1 MLHKVTNI
9 FAIVSTFL
17 FLSCKSQPK
26 ETIVIIKSDLG
37 NITMK
42 LYNETPKHRDNFIKL
57 IKSGFY
63 NERIFHRVIKDFM
76 VQGGN
81 ESLPENI
88 TNSLTLGTYNYTV
101 PAEINSKYTHKRGA
115 LAAARMGD
123 DVNPGQESS
132 ATEFYIVQGEKYTED
147 KLKQVENY
155 INKAIYKKNVYKFYK
170 EEEAKYFTKDTIIDY
185 VKVQTIAKERARK
198 MYETSPFRYSPEQIN
213 TYAAQGGAPH
223 LDMNYTVFGE
233 VTEGMDVVDKIAAVQ
248 TGDADRPVQDIK
260 FSIEIK
266 E

>member
-9 FAIVSTFL
+9 IAIVSTFL

-26 ETIVIIKSDLG
+26 ETMVIIKSDLG

-42 LYNETPKHRDNFIKL
+42 LYNETPKHRDNFLKL

-76 VQGGN
+76 VQGGS

-101 PAEINSKYTHKRGA
+101 PAEITSKYTHKRGA

-123 DVNPGQESS
+123 DVNPNQESS
-132 ATEFYIVQGEKYTED
+132 ATEFYIVQGEKFTED
-147 KLKQVENY
+147 KLKQIENY

-185 VKVQTIAKERARK
+185 VKVQTLAKEKAK
-198 MYETSPFRYSPEQIN
+198 KTYETSPFRYSPEQIN
-213 TYAAQGGAPH
+213 TYIAEGGAPH

-248 TGDADRPVQDIK
+248 TGDADRPLQDIK